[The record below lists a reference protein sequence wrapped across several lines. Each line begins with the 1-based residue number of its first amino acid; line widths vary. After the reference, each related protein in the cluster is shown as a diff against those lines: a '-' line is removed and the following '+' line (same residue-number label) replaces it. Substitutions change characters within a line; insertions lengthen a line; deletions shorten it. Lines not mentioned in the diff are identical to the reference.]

1 MGSPSRNNDP
11 NWTPQLSAFTSGDA
25 HNGCRALFNGT
36 EGWAYFGPAGEIDE
50 GALPAGTVSYPYK
63 SGMFG
68 MTASGSGSGRDGGGT
83 SQAAKKPGDDL
94 SRKSNEMRGVYFDAK
109 DLAHL
114 VRGWAGDDDDGDD
127 DDDDAVQYGG
137 GCCERGGG
145 GKEEEGRPRKGRP
158 IVLTL
163 QAILAATTPTAAAA
177 VVAADAVA
185 AFPLNTNAAAAAAA
199 AAEEETATDKES
211 NNYTGAAAAI
221 PAAAAA
227 VAGVTA
233 ADTNAQFPPLV
244 LRDASAEKG
253 PGLYLAPPI
262 TMVKKNS
269 PGHPAEQL
277 ATSHEAAAAG
287 TQGCAVSCSEA
298 AAATSVAEAA
308 VLAAAAAAADET
320 AADGAA
326 AAAATIG
333 GGSGAVSRIGWWL
346 RWATSGSGEGQVS
359 PAAEAARGDGLET
372 RSGAD
377 GWEVVVSSAPAAAA
391 GVAANASD
399 GAVHERRGGGGGG
412 GGKDDVAS
420 WSDFAGEED
429 KADTRFGKDGGDDD
443 ATAAAPQSVSPN
455 VPRSFRDT
463 LMAGGAAGFSDPKA
477 FSRSRAAAAASLSSS
492 GAASSPT
499 LVDGGEQGGAVFL
512 WRKAAAGQGGRAADR
527 AKSML
532 EDEDPYYARKRV
544 GAFAHRTKPRGKAHK

>member
-1 MGSPSRNNDP
+1 MGGPSRNNDP

-36 EGWAYFGPAGEIDE
+36 AGWAYFGPAGEIDE
-50 GALPAGTVSYPYK
+50 GALPAGTVSYPYNVKGDK
-63 SGMFG
+63 SGLFG
-68 MTASGSGSGRDGGGT
+68 VTASGSGGGGGGGGGGA

-94 SRKSNEMRGVYFDAK
+94 NRKSNEMRGVYFDAK

-114 VRGWAGDDDDGDD
+114 VRGWAGDDGDDG

-137 GCCERGGG
+137 GCSERGGG
-145 GKEEEGRPRKGRP
+145 GEEEEGRPRKGRP

-185 AFPLNTNAAAAAAA
+185 AFPLNAKAAAAA
-199 AAEEETATDKES
+199 AAEEETATDKDG
-211 NNYTGAAAAI
+211 NNYTGAAAAM

-233 ADTNAQFPPLV
+233 ADNNAQFPPLM

-262 TMVKKNS
+262 TMVKKNG

-277 ATSHEAAAAG
+277 AASHEAAAVG

-298 AAATSVAEAA
+298 AAATSVAEAT
-308 VLAAAAAAADET
+308 VLAAAAAAAADET

-326 AAAATIG
+326 ATAATTG
-333 GGSGAVSRIGWWL
+333 GG
-346 RWATSGSGEGQVS
+346 
-359 PAAEAARGDGLET
+359 
-372 RSGAD
+372 
-377 GWEVVVSSAPAAAA
+377 
-391 GVAANASD
+391 
-399 GAVHERRGGGGGG
+399 
-412 GGKDDVAS
+412 
-420 WSDFAGEED
+420 
-429 KADTRFGKDGGDDD
+429 
-443 ATAAAPQSVSPN
+443 
-455 VPRSFRDT
+455 
-463 LMAGGAAGFSDPKA
+463 
-477 FSRSRAAAAASLSSS
+477 
-492 GAASSPT
+492 
-499 LVDGGEQGGAVFL
+499 
-512 WRKAAAGQGGRAADR
+512 GGRAADR

>member
-1 MGSPSRNNDP
+1 MGGSSRNNDP

-36 EGWAYFGPAGEIDE
+36 AGWAYFGPAGEIDE
-50 GALPAGTVSYPYK
+50 GALPAGTVSYPYNLKGDK
-63 SGMFG
+63 SGLFG
-68 MTASGSGSGRDGGGT
+68 MTASGSGSGGGGDGGGA

-114 VRGWAGDDDDGDD
+114 VRGWAGDGDDDDD

-137 GCCERGGG
+137 GCYERGGG
-145 GKEEEGRPRKGRP
+145 GEEEEGRPRKGRP

-185 AFPLNTNAAAAAAA
+185 AFPLNTKAAAAAA
-199 AAEEETATDKES
+199 AAEEETATDKDG
-211 NNYTGAAAAI
+211 NNCTGAAAAM

-227 VAGVTA
+227 VAVAVAGVTA
-233 ADTNAQFPPLV
+233 DDDNAQFPPLM

-262 TMVKKNS
+262 QMVKKNS
-269 PGHPAEQL
+269 PGHPAERL
-277 ATSHEAAAAG
+277 ASSHEAAAAAAG

-308 VLAAAAAAADET
+308 AAAGDET

-326 AAAATIG
+326 TAAATTG
-333 GGSGAVSRIGWWL
+333 GGGGAVSRIGWWL
-346 RWATSGSGEGQVS
+346 RWATSGSGEAGVS
-359 PAAEAARGDGLET
+359 PAAEAAGGDGLET

-377 GWEVVVSSAPAAAA
+377 GWEVVVSSAPAAA

-399 GAVHERRGGGGGG
+399 GN
-412 GGKDDVAS
+412 DDVAS
-420 WSDFAGEED
+420 WNDFVEEED

-455 VPRSFRDT
+455 APRSFRDT
-463 LMAGGAAGFSDPKA
+463 LMAGAAAGFSDPKA
-477 FSRSRAAAAASLSSS
+477 FSRSRAAAAASTSS

-527 AKSML
+527 AKSEL